1 MSTTNFT
8 ATDSSSIAVHLHD
21 AADEDA
27 TKKEDFR
34 PLSCF
39 VPLYQMAITFSALMV
54 KTGLGLLGFFFIPS

>member
-8 ATDSSSIAVHLHD
+8 AADSSSIAVHIHD

-34 PLSCF
+34 PLLDL
-39 VPLYQMAITFSALMV
+39 P
-54 KTGLGLLGFFFIPS
+54 PSTKWR